1 MREECC
7 DVVRTSK
14 GGWRGHS
21 ELGNVA
27 GVTGGRGGAEE
38 MVLSGINSLQ
48 IPRDNCVCLPSDLF
62 VNTMFT
68 VCCASPKP

>member
-27 GVTGGRGGAEE
+27 GVTAGQGGAEE
-38 MVLSGINSLQ
+38 TGRIGRVEFEVLCRYFWN
-48 IPRDNCVCLPSDLF
+48 LPKSKL
-62 VNTMFT
+62 
-68 VCCASPKP
+68 